1 MKKIFLA
8 ILVSLLG
15 FSVNAQDKKLKKEI
29 DNKTNVKS
37 ELEMQLMSIDLQI
50 DKVKNRSLRSD
61 DEYIKKKLASYKDI
75 KALYED
81 EAFQRKL
88 KESKF
93 AETYSSIEKM
103 YKSILGDGG
112 GYKPLDND
120 LYKIQIDRL
129 RDELVKLKR
138 DKIIIH
144 KDSFLRS
151 FDDLS
156 ELIKDYKF
164 TMSELL
170 RVFDVVDYK
179 SQKMPSS
186 EIYQS
191 LQDDHETEYIDK
203 IPFTKYLLEKYI
215 NSDNFSRGKIR
226 EYHVFST
233 IK

>member
-1 MKKIFLA
+1 MKRIFLV
-8 ILVSLLG
+8 IIIGLLG

-29 DNKTNVKS
+29 EEKERLKS
-37 ELEMQLMSIDLQI
+37 ELSRDLSDLDFQI
-50 DKVKNRSLRSD
+50 DKIRNRSLRSD

-75 KALYED
+75 KALYDD

-93 AETYSSIEKM
+93 AETYASIEKM
-103 YKSILGDGG
+103 YKSILENGG

-129 RDELVKLKR
+129 RDELLKLN
-138 DKIIIH
+138 IH
-144 KDSFLRS
+144 KGSFIRS
-151 FDDLS
+151 FDELS

-170 RVFDVVDYK
+170 RVFDVVDEK
-179 SQKMPSS
+179 SQNMLSS
-186 EIYQS
+186 KIYQS
-191 LQDDHETEYIDK
+191 LQDDYETEYIDK
-203 IPFTKYLLEKYI
+203 IPFTKQLLKQYI
-215 NSDNFSRGKIR
+215 NSDIYSRRKIR

-233 IK
+233 IKE